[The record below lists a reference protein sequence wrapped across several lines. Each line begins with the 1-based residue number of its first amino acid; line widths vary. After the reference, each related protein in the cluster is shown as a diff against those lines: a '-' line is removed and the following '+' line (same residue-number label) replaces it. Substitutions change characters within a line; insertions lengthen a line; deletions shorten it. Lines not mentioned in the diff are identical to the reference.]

1 MEAVTPPVDDLRPD
15 ASANPPASTGKAA
28 SDAREQRFSTRVQ
41 RLSARSVGTTFDA
54 FRDIDWD
61 SPELAIDVTDPRF
74 ELSPADPLGA
84 SEWYLALPPTDRAR
98 IGALRVAS
106 CVTTAWQFE
115 NLLQQGLLHRALRL
129 RSEGAD
135 ADEFRYL
142 HHEII
147 EESQHTLMFH
157 EFVRR
162 SGFRVRGM
170 PWSLRR
176 FTELIIG
183 SLARWSPGVFFV
195 MVLGGEDPVDLV
207 NHQVLESG
215 HPHPLLERI
224 MSVHI
229 TEEARHISYARAAL
243 QRDVPQLGRLRQ
255 AILSVVAPFALG
267 IMVRLM
273 VLPGRDV
280 VRGGPVP
287 RQVVREAY
295 RSTQGRQLYARAVA
309 RPRRTLR
316 ELGIDSRAG
325 RWTWRRFGIWDA
337 DEPA

>member
-1 MEAVTPPVDDLRPD
+1 MDGVTSPVDDLRPSRPD
-15 ASANPPASTGKAA
+15 AAIGPAAA
-28 SDAREQRFSTRVQ
+28 ADRARRFTTRLG

-61 SPELAIDVTDPRF
+61 DPSMAVDVTDLRF

-84 SEWYLALPPTDRAR
+84 DEWYRALPPSERAR

-115 NLLQQGLLHRALRL
+115 NLLQQGLLHRALYL
-129 RSEGAD
+129 RDAD
-135 ADEFRYL
+135 AEFRYL

-170 PWSLRR
+170 PWSLRK
-176 FTELIIG
+176 FTEVIIG
-183 SLARWSPGVFFV
+183 SLAKWSPGVFFV

-229 TEEARHISYARAAL
+229 AEEARHISYARAAL
-243 QRDVPQLGRLRQ
+243 HHEVPRLGRVRRAL
-255 AILSVVAPFALG
+255 LSVIAPFALG
-267 IMVRLM
+267 IMARLM
-273 VLPGRDV
+273 ILPGRDV
-280 VRGGPVP
+280 VRGGVP
-287 RQVVREAY
+287 RPVLRRAY
-295 RSTQGRQLYARAVA
+295 RSEQGHRLYARAVS

-316 ELGIDSRAG
+316 ELGIESRAG
-325 RWTWRRFGIWDA
+325 RWTWRAFGIWDEDVA
-337 DEPA
+337 A

>member
-1 MEAVTPPVDDLRPD
+1 MTSSVDDPGPARPEAD
-15 ASANPPASTGKAA
+15 TSTTADVVRA
-28 SDAREQRFSTRVQ
+28 QRFRTRLG
-41 RLSARSVGTTFDA
+41 RLSARSTGATFDA

-61 SPELAIDVTDPRF
+61 HPSMAVDVEDPRF

-84 SEWYLALPPTDRAR
+84 HEWYRSRPPEERAR
-98 IGALRVAS
+98 IGALRVAA

-115 NLLQQGLLHRALRL
+115 NLLQQGLLHRALHL
-129 RSEGAD
+129 REGD
-135 ADEFRYL
+135 EEFRYL
-142 HHEII
+142 HHEIV

-157 EFVRR
+157 ELVRR
-162 SGFRVRGM
+162 TGFRVRGM

-176 FTELIIG
+176 FTETIIG

-224 MSVHI
+224 MGIHI
-229 TEEARHISYARAAL
+229 AEEARHISYARAAL
-243 QRDVPQLGRLRQ
+243 HHEVPRLGRVRRAL
-255 AILSVVAPFALG
+255 LSVIAPFALG

-280 VRGGPVP
+280 VHGGPVP
-287 RQVVREAY
+287 RQVIRAAY
-295 RSTQGRQLYARAVA
+295 RSEQGHQLYARAVA

-316 ELGIDSRAG
+316 ELGVESRAG
-325 RWTWRRFGIWDA
+325 RWVWRAFDIWDT
-337 DEPA
+337 DEVV